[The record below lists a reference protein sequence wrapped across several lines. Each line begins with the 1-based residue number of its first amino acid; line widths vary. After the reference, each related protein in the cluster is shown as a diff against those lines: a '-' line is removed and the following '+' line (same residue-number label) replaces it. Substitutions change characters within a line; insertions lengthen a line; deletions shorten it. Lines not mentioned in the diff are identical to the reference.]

1 MTAAAGR
8 PSVDPGA
15 TVGVDID
22 YPWEH
27 LGKFETEIRKASGRR
42 SLTFYPTRLGRIRVT
57 FSTRPWGWMKPGMK
71 AEELARTLANAG
83 FPVAGGFISR
93 TDFWHAQAAID
104 HRIQAPRAAD
114 DLSTGPINSAAML
127 ARLVNP
133 LHTVTV
139 IELLDSPGTL
149 SESDRGEM
157 QRGLLHHH
165 PNAMGR
171 SRLGRGQIVLNY
183 RGHHDDGALVSAGE
197 SIKAV
202 NVLANK
208 WPLVSVRVCRSR
220 DWFTERALD
229 TEDGSTNTDIAGPL
243 QLMADS
249 AGL

>member
-1 MTAAAGR
+1 M
-8 PSVDPGA
+8 
-15 TVGVDID
+15 DID

-27 LGKFETEIRKASGRR
+27 LEKYENEIRKASGKR
-42 SLTFYPTRLGRIRVT
+42 SLTFYPTRLGGIRAT
-57 FSTRPWGWMKPGMK
+57 FATRPWGWMKPGMK
-71 AEELARTLANAG
+71 AEELARTLADAG

-104 HRIQAPRAAD
+104 HRMYAPPAID
-114 DLSTGPINSAAML
+114 DHPAGPISSAAML

-149 SESDRGEM
+149 SESDREEM
-157 QRGLLHHH
+157 QRGLFHHH
-165 PNAMGR
+165 PNALGR
-171 SRLGRGQIVLNY
+171 SELGRGQIVLNY
-183 RGHHDDGALVSAGE
+183 RGHHDGEPLVSAGE

-202 NVLANK
+202 SVLANR
-208 WPLVSVRVCRSR
+208 WPIVSVRVCSSSV
-220 DWFTERALD
+220 WFSERALD
-229 TEDGSTNTDIAGPL
+229 AEDGSTNTDIAGTF